1 MVELTDRELE
11 QRVAEAMGWERKL
24 WDPPELLPCWP
35 PIKPEEVW
43 VQPQGIFAWPTAE
56 WHPLTNKAQA
66 WEVLEW
72 LRQQSSA
79 LIIDKR
85 HVCVHLTEPP
95 YTENVR
101 QAWHTDLARAVCL
114 AAVEVGRKEAE

>member
-1 MVELTDRELE
+1 MAELTDRELE
-11 QRVAEAMGWERKL
+11 QRVAEARGWRHPAKSA
-24 WDPPELLPCWP
+24 WWYKGDSATELLHR
-35 PIKPEEVW
+35 
-43 VQPQGIFAWPTAE
+43 

-66 WEVLEW
+66 WEMLEW

-95 YTENVR
+95 YKENVR